1 MQAAIEIRNVTKTY
15 EEGSTAVP
23 ALRGVDLDVRAG
35 ELVLLMGPSGSGKTT
50 LLSIMGCI
58 LTASSGMVRVA
69 GKEVTAMTAKELSR
83 TRLEHIGF
91 VFQGF
96 NLFPALTAGENV
108 ELTLDLKGIR
118 GATARQTAAKLL
130 DQVGLAGK
138 YGAFSS
144 DLSGG
149 QKQRV
154 AIARAL
160 AGDPKIVLADEPT
173 AALDSR
179 TGRNVLEMMRGLAHQ
194 RGCAVAIVTHDPR
207 MMEFADRVVRIED
220 GLITESEPVETEIP
234 AMPVVAV
241 GPAADARIA

>member
-15 EEGSTAVP
+15 EEGSTS
-23 ALRGVDLDVRAG
+23 ALALKGVDLDVRPG
-35 ELVLLMGPSGSGKTT
+35 ELLLLMGPSGSGKTT

-58 LTASSGMVRVA
+58 LSASSGSVRVA
-69 GKEVTAMTAKELSR
+69 GREVTTMASGELSH

-96 NLFPALTAGENV
+96 NLFPALSAGENV
-108 ELTLDLKGIR
+108 ELMLDLKGIR
-118 GATARQTAAKLL
+118 GAAARRKAAELL
-130 DQVGLAGK
+130 DQVGLGAK
-138 YGAFSS
+138 YASFPS

-160 AGDPKIVLADEPT
+160 AGDPQILLADEPT
-173 AALDSR
+173 AALDSH
-179 TGRNVLEMMRGLAHQ
+179 TGRNVMDMMHNLAHQ

-207 MMEFADRVVRIED
+207 MVEFADRVVRIED
-220 GLITESEPVETEIP
+220 GLIANHESPEIEIP
-234 AMPVVAV
+234 AMPV
-241 GPAADARIA
+241 AAALAAAEARIA